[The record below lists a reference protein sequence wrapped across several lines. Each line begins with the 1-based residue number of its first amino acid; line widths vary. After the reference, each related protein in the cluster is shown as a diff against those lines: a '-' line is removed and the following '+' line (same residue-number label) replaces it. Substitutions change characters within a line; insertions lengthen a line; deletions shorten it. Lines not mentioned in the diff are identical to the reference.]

1 MIVPEIIARI
11 RSAVEEFAALDY
23 PPVWLGEAGMT
34 VEELLTLQDSNDDL
48 SEELRVDPGEFV
60 GVEGDE
66 GAGIQMP
73 KVGLHYLEGLYV
85 V

>member
-1 MIVPEIIARI
+1 
-11 RSAVEEFAALDY
+11 
-23 PPVWLGEAGMT
+23 MT

-60 GVEGDE
+60 SVEGDE